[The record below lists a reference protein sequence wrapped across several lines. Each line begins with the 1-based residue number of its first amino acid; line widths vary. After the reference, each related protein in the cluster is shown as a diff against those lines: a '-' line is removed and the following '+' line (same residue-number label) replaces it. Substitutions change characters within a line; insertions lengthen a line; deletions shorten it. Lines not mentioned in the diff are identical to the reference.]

1 MPVSP
6 ISLPQVGQA
15 GEMGGAVSEEMGG
28 TVLEERSDMGMTRSL
43 ELYR

>member
-1 MPVSP
+1 
-6 ISLPQVGQA
+6 
-15 GEMGGAVSEEMGG
+15 MGSAVSEEMGG